1 MQPAIA
7 MQRVRIS
14 SMTHDSATRLF
25 RPSRHPTG
33 DQGTASPP
41 RILIADDEATI
52 VSLLAM
58 LFEDEGFQVLRA
70 YDGEQA
76 WKLTLQYEPHL
87 VITDVYMPKLGG
99 LELVR
104 RFRSVHALARTPVIL
119 MSAAIRT
126 EGDDFATFVPKPF
139 DLDALLAVVKSRLLV
154 RAHRLSS

>member
-1 MQPAIA
+1 M
-7 MQRVRIS
+7 S
-14 SMTHDSATRLF
+14 HHSATRLF
-25 RPSRHPTG
+25 RPSRHPAG
-33 DQGTASPP
+33 DQGTASPA
-41 RILIADDEATI
+41 RILIADDEVNI

-58 LFEDEGFQVLRA
+58 FFEDEGFQVLRA

-126 EGDDFATFVPKPF
+126 ESDDFATFVPKPF

-154 RAHRLSS
+154 RTHPLSS